1 MVWPHG
7 PPVGPGKAR
16 DMIVEGD
23 REAFA
28 FFGLLVSRM
37 RRSL

>member
-1 MVWPHG
+1 
-7 PPVGPGKAR
+7 
-16 DMIVEGD
+16 MIVEGG

-37 RRSL
+37 RRFLQTGGHSCDISP

>member
-1 MVWPHG
+1 MALRSALAG
-7 PPVGPGKAR
+7 AR
-16 DMIVEGD
+16 NMIVEGD

-37 RRSL
+37 RRLL